1 MVAIKFVERVKV
13 REFKEM
19 EGIRIPAEAYLQH
32 KARHQYVIEIYEVFS
47 TEDYYVI
54 VMERPEQCQD
64 LFDVLQTK
72 VVLNEK
78 EARKYFSQVV
88 EANISCEEHGVIH
101 RDLKPEN
108 ILLDLLKDEIKLIDF
123 GLASEVQEEPFD
135 TFRGTTA
142 YKPPESITA
151 GRYDGCQGTVWQL
164 GILLVEILSEDM
176 AFEKPEDALNF
187 KPRIPEYVSPE
198 AADLIRMLLNPAP
211 SNRPRLR
218 EVLQHP
224 WFSLQD

>member
-1 MVAIKFVERVKV
+1 
-13 REFKEM
+13 M

-123 GLASEVQEEPFD
+123 GLASEVQEGPFD
-135 TFRGTTA
+135 TFRG
-142 YKPPESITA
+142 EN
-151 GRYDGCQGTVWQL
+151 RRL
-164 GILLVEILSEDM
+164 GILICC
-176 AFEKPEDALNF
+176 
-187 KPRIPEYVSPE
+187 
-198 AADLIRMLLNPAP
+198 ADI
-211 SNRPRLR
+211 
-218 EVLQHP
+218 
-224 WFSLQD
+224 